1 MPFNYFTQLPYQ
13 GRNINEL
20 LRSAMTKGYKQHAW
34 GTFLQWKQ
42 AGYKVRKG
50 EKGTHGVTFGET
62 TKTNKAGKV
71 VASSY
76 AKAFVVFNIEQVEK
90 VA

>member
-1 MPFNYFTQLPYQ
+1 MPYNHFTKMYYQ
-13 GRNINEL
+13 GRNINAL
-20 LRSAMTKGYKQHAW
+20 LATGYKEQAW
-34 GTFLQWKQ
+34 ATFLQWKQ
-42 AGYKVRKG
+42 AGYKVKKG

-76 AKAFVVFNIEQVEK
+76 VKGFVVFNIAQVEK
-90 VA
+90 IA